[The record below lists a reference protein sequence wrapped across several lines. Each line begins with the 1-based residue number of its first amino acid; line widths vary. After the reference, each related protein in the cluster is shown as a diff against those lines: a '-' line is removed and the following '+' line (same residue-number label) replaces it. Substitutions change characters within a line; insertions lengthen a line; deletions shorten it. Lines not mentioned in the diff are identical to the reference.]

1 MATKPDAQGRR
12 SPRIE
17 RVHAE
22 PSYVLHAHPWRETS
36 LVLDVFS
43 RHHGRVALI
52 AKGAKR
58 PHSQLRSVLLG
69 FQPFA
74 ASWSGKA
81 EVRTLT
87 QAEWSGGVP
96 PLGGLALLCGFYF
109 NELLLRMLARE
120 DPHERLF
127 DAYHEALALL
137 GTQSDPRPTT
147 VEPLLRRFEMDML
160 RGLGHL
166 PPLDRESATDE
177 ALIPERRYRVDPE
190 HGVVATQGE
199 DGLAGELLLAM
210 AAGAWNRPDV
220 ARAAKSVMRELLHYH
235 LGSQPLRTRQLLI
248 DLHQL

>member
-1 MATKPDAQGRR
+1 MDTKTESPARR
-12 SPRIE
+12 QLRIE

-87 QAEWSGGVP
+87 QAEWTGGVA
-96 PLGGLALLCGFYF
+96 PLSGLALLCGFYF

-120 DPHERLF
+120 DAHERLF
-127 DAYHEALALL
+127 DAYHAALALL
-137 GTQSDPRPTT
+137 SLQADPRPAT
-147 VEPLLRRFEMDML
+147 VEPLLRRFEMDLL

-166 PPLDRESATDE
+166 PPLDRESASD
-177 ALIPERRYRVDPE
+177 APLQPGRRYRVHPE
-190 HGVVATQGE
+190 HGVVLTQGE
-199 DGLAGELLLAM
+199 DGLEGSALLAM
-210 AAGAWNRPDV
+210 AAEDWDRPDV
-220 ARAAKSVMRELLHYH
+220 ARAAKGMMRELLHYH
-235 LGSQPLRTRQLLI
+235 LGTQPLRTRQLLI

>member
-1 MATKPDAQGRR
+1 MDTKTESPARR
-12 SPRIE
+12 GSRIE

-22 PSYVLHAHPWRETS
+22 PAYVLHAHPWRETS

-43 RHHGRVALI
+43 RHHGRVALV

-74 ASWSGKA
+74 ASWSGKT

-87 QAEWSGGVP
+87 QAEWTGGVP

-120 DPHERLF
+120 DPHEGLF
-127 DAYHEALALL
+127 DAYHAALAKL
-137 GTQSDPRPTT
+137 GTQADPRTAS
-147 VEPLLRRFEMDML
+147 VEPLLRRFETDLL

-166 PPLDRESATDE
+166 PPLDRESSSGAPLRAD
-177 ALIPERRYRVDPE
+177 RRYRVDPE
-190 HGVVATQGE
+190 HGVVATQGD
-199 DGLAGELLLAM
+199 DGLEGAALLAM
-210 AAGAWNRPDV
+210 EAEDWDRPDV
-220 ARAAKSVMRELLHYH
+220 ARAAKVMMRELLHYH
-235 LGSQPLRTRQLLI
+235 LGTQPLRTRQLLI